1 MADSLGQAATPFLN
15 EIGKARRY
23 TMAETTFRLGC
34 VADDFTGASDAASFL
49 RKQGMKTI
57 LYNEIPQ
64 EAELIESCDAVVIAL
79 KSRTAP
85 VEEAVGD
92 SLQALRWLK
101 NAGAEKLYVKY
112 CSTFD
117 STKEGNI
124 GPVLDA
130 ALEEF
135 HIPYTILCPSLPVN
149 GRTVKDGCLYVDGI
163 PLDKTHMRNH
173 PLTPMWDSDIAV
185 LMREQSKYPCLKLS
199 AEKLEEGR
207 EAVAEFLEAFG
218 KDKGHFYVIPD
229 YYEDIHGK
237 YINACFG
244 ELPLLSGGSGLLGT
258 MCMTDKK
265 QESDLQDMDAGG
277 KTLLLAGSC
286 SKATLEQIRQY
297 RLAGHDLIQIN
308 PEELLAGRQTA
319 ELLWEQI
326 KGRDKVLLY
335 SSDCAENVR
344 KVQEEGKERVAKL
357 LEKTMSM
364 LAQRAVKENYTQ
376 IIVAGGETS
385 GAVTKGLGY
394 QSYLIGESIAP
405 GVPIMI
411 PIAEK
416 GLRLVLKSGNFGQ
429 PDFFER
435 AIEMTTGKR
444 KDE

>member
-1 MADSLGQAATPFLN
+1 M
-15 EIGKARRY
+15 E
-23 TMAETTFRLGC
+23 ETTFKLGC
-34 VADDFTGASDAASFL
+34 VADDFSGASDAASFL

-64 EAELIESCDAVVIAL
+64 EKGLLERCDAVVIAL

-92 SLQALRWLK
+92 SLRALRWLK
-101 NAGAEKLYVKY
+101 DAGAEKLYVKY

-117 STKEGNI
+117 STKKGNI
-124 GPVLDA
+124 GPILDA
-130 ALEEF
+130 ALEEWGL
-135 HIPYTILCPSLPVN
+135 HYTVLCPSLPVN

-163 PLDKTHMRNH
+163 PLDETHMKNH

-199 AEKLEEGR
+199 AKKLEEGG
-207 EAVAEFLEAFG
+207 EAVAELLDDYG
-218 KDKGHFYVIPD
+218 RDKEHFYVIPD
-229 YYEDIHGK
+229 YFENIHGE
-237 YINACFG
+237 YINECFG
-244 ELPLLSGGSGLLGT
+244 ELPLLSGGSGLLGA
-258 MCMTDKK
+258 MYLSEEEAQQNVLENTDA
-265 QESDLQDMDAGG
+265 EG

-297 RLAGHDLIQIN
+297 RLAGHALIQIN
-308 PEELLAGRQTA
+308 PEELLTGRQTA

-344 KVQEEGKERVAKL
+344 KVQEEGKERVAKI

-444 KDE
+444 KEE